1 MNSSIVFLN
10 PLKVYCMVF
19 GHSYKI
25 SKHVT
30 DHIKE
35 YKCERCSESFTTSL
49 EGDIIKLTPK
59 LEDINSVLKHLHN
72 RKKADKIAKLGGVKH
87 HGVKGIKVNPKNLLK
102 TESLQNLNESK
113 VISIAPE

>member
-1 MNSSIVFLN
+1 MSSSIVFLK

-59 LEDINSVLKHLHN
+59 LEILILF
-72 RKKADKIAKLGGVKH
+72 
-87 HGVKGIKVNPKNLLK
+87 
-102 TESLQNLNESK
+102 
-113 VISIAPE
+113 